1 MSTQQTELLYLIAL
15 LQTPGVGNQ
24 TARALIQRCGSAEAV
39 VRTNKRLLETVPGIG
54 PKLATAVAQGF
65 SLKMAEKEWLWCEK
79 NDVEIISYT
88 DTAYPQRLRQIPDFP
103 SVIFRKGKTDL
114 NTLRAVA
121 VVGTRRAS
129 AYGFELTRQLVLGL
143 SALNVLIVSGLAYGI
158 DVAAHRAALEA
169 GLPTVGVLGN
179 GLARVYPAAHR
190 PLAEKMC
197 EQGALLSE
205 LMHNAEP
212 DKENFPKRNRI
223 VAGMVDAVVVVEAA
237 ENGGALI
244 TADLALGYN
253 RDVFAFPGR
262 VTDAFSAGCHKL
274 IRTNKA
280 GLISDAADLCEA
292 LGWQSNEGLKPQAQR
307 QLFPELSTDEQ
318 LIFDLLD
325 QLTPMGIDEL
335 GIQAAFSLSRLSNV
349 LLALELKGLIR
360 NFPGKYYGR
369 M

>member
-1 MSTQQTELLYLIAL
+1 MSTQQTELLYLLAL

-24 TARALIQRCGSAEAV
+24 IARALIQRCGSAEAV
-39 VRTNKRLLETVPGIG
+39 VSMSKRMLETVPGIG
-54 PKLATAVAQGF
+54 PKLATAVVKGL
-65 SLKMAEKEWLWCEK
+65 SLKKAEAEWQWCEK
-79 NDVEIISYT
+79 NGVEIISYT
-88 DTAYPQRLRQIPDFP
+88 DAAYPQRLRQVPDFP
-103 SVIFRKGKTDL
+103 SLLFRKGKTDL

-129 AYGFELTRQLVLGL
+129 AYGYELTRQLVLGL
-143 SALNVLIVSGLAYGI
+143 GALNVQIVSGLAYGI

-179 GLARVYPAAHR
+179 GLARVYPATHR

-205 LMHNAEP
+205 LMHDAEP

-253 RDVFAFPGR
+253 RDVYAFPGR

-280 GLISDAADLCEA
+280 GLISSASDLCEA
-292 LGWQSNEGLKPQAQR
+292 LGWQAGDEVKPMAQR
-307 QLFPELSTDEQ
+307 QLFLELSADEQ
-318 LIFDLLD
+318 LIYDLLD
-325 QLTPMGIDEL
+325 QSTPMGIDEL

-360 NFPGKYYGR
+360 NYPGKYFGR
-369 M
+369 I